1 MNHLNWKLLI
11 KVGCLMACILTFIG
25 AKSFNKQEGSFS
37 MSYLKGEQEHLLNK
51 KYAINSQLDN
61 LSGSDNEIVN
71 LLLENWRL
79 ERAQEINQHQRSLEY
94 TKQRYTKGL
103 EIVRLMYEK
112 ILALDHHFSS
122 LKAWGEINQICN
134 PVNYPEYAQLNEKL
148 DKSIKR
154 RSFIKL
160 PDFVKSNPF
169 MEGAIAISSLL
180 FVDGKSSK
188 ISTEEMEQL
197 ACILD
202 FTMKMDSDMK
212 IIYYETEY
220 LKKGNE
226 DLIAELSRLF
236 ADYTKVVDY
245 IVPIAEARKNDDW
258 RSIVDRINH
267 KTNQMMIVLAQPDE
281 NMYKPV
287 FRDQLDMEFAIK
299 QLFEFLDD
307 YATFI
312 KQGERYYQKFEVIL
326 GNYSNEAV
334 CLEQL
339 PKQYRDLSSNIGIA
353 IQKFQE
359 AYSINEINGSKLKDM
374 MFGFDEN

>member
-1 MNHLNWKLLI
+1 MNQLNLKFLVKI
-11 KVGCLMACILTFIG
+11 GCLVVCIMTFIG
-25 AKSFNKQEGSFS
+25 AKSFKNETT
-37 MSYLKGEQEHLLNK
+37 SYSLSNLKSEYNQLLNRK
-51 KYAINSQLDN
+51 EVVDRKLTNLNSND
-61 LSGSDNEIVN
+61 DEIVH
-71 LLLENWRL
+71 LLLEEWKLSKEQDR
-79 ERAQEINQHQRSLEY
+79 NQNQRSLEY
-94 TKQRYTKGL
+94 TRQRYTKGL
-103 EIVRLMYEK
+103 EILRLMYEK

-134 PVNYPEYAQLNEKL
+134 PVNYPEYGQLREKV
-148 DKSIKR
+148 DKSVKR
-154 RSFIKL
+154 RSAIQL
-160 PDFVKSNPF
+160 PDFIRTNAF

-180 FVDGKSSK
+180 FIDGKSSR
-188 ISTEEMEQL
+188 ISNEEMEKL

-220 LKKGNE
+220 LKRGND
-226 DLIAELSRLF
+226 DLIKELSRLF

-258 RSIVDRINH
+258 RTIIDRINH
-267 KTNQMMIVLAQPDE
+267 KTTLMMNALAQPDE
-281 NMYKPV
+281 NIHKPV
-287 FRDQLDMEFAIK
+287 FKDQLDMEFAIK

-307 YATFI
+307 YAAFI
-312 KQGERYYQKFEVIL
+312 KRGEQYYQKFEVIL

-339 PKQYRDLSSNIGIA
+339 PRQYRDLSSNIGIA
-353 IQKFQE
+353 INKFQE

-374 MFGFDEN
+374 MFGFEEN

>member
-37 MSYLKGEQEHLLNK
+37 MSYLKGEQEHLFNK
-51 KYAINSQLDN
+51 KYAVNSQLDN